1 MRSKNYQERTLNF
14 HLSATSYQLCSS
26 NTNTNTALQTPPHQ
40 HYHHHMN
47 KTYIIAEAGVNHNGS
62 LDRAKDMVKVA
73 AKAGVDAIKFQTFR
87 AETLVTKDAIKADYQ
102 IKADNQIKTSGQSET
117 QFEMLK
123 KLELS
128 VESHLELMECCRL
141 NQIEFLST
149 PFDLTTIDLLVEMGL
164 KKWKIPSGEIT
175 NLPYLR
181 KIASLGQEII
191 LSTGMADLGEIEDAL
206 DVLTGAGTKLK
217 DITVL
222 HCSTEYPT
230 PMQDVN
236 LKAMQTIKSAF
247 PGIHVGYSDHTKG
260 IEVPIAAVAMGATII
275 EKHFTLDKN
284 LPGPDHKASLE
295 PDELT
300 AMVRAIKNI
309 ETALGN
315 GIKEP
320 SSSELKNMAI
330 ARKSIVAAQAIAAGE
345 KFANDN
351 LTVKRPGTGLSPM
364 KWDEVVGKTATKNYS
379 KDELIDA

>member
-1 MRSKNYQERTLNF
+1 M
-14 HLSATSYQLCSS
+14 SY
-26 NTNTNTALQTPPHQ
+26 
-40 HYHHHMN
+40 N
-47 KTYIIAEAGVNHNGS
+47 KTFVIAEAGVNHNGS
-62 LDRAKDMVKVA
+62 LERAKNMVKVA

-102 IKADNQIKTSGQSET
+102 IKASGQSET
-117 QFEMLK
+117 QFDMLK

-128 VESHLELMECCRL
+128 FESYLELLESCRL

-149 PFDLTTIDLLVEMGL
+149 AFDLTTIDLLVTMGL

-175 NLPYLR
+175 NLPFLR

-191 LSTGMADLGEIEDAL
+191 MSTGISDLGEIQDAL
-206 DVLTGAGTKLK
+206 MVFMTSGISPDK
-217 DITVL
+217 ITVL
-222 HCSTEYPT
+222 HCNTEYPT

-247 PGIHVGYSDHTKG
+247 PGVHVGYSDHTEG

-300 AMVRAIKNI
+300 AMVRAIRNI
-309 ETALGN
+309 EKALGD
-315 GIKEP
+315 GIKKP
-320 SSSELKNMAI
+320 SPSELKNRYV
-330 ARKSIVAAQAIAAGE
+330 ARKSIVAAKDIRKGE
-345 KFANDN
+345 TFTEEN
-351 LTVKRPGTGLSPM
+351 LTVKRPGTGISPM
-364 KWDEVVGKTATKNYS
+364 RWDEVLGQIAQKDYE
-379 KDELIDA
+379 KDELI

>member
-1 MRSKNYQERTLNF
+1 
-14 HLSATSYQLCSS
+14 
-26 NTNTNTALQTPPHQ
+26 
-40 HYHHHMN
+40 MN

-217 DITVL
+217 DITAL

-315 GIKEP
+315 GIKKP

>member
-1 MRSKNYQERTLNF
+1 
-14 HLSATSYQLCSS
+14 
-26 NTNTNTALQTPPHQ
+26 
-40 HYHHHMN
+40 MN

-62 LDRAKDMVKVA
+62 LGRAKDMVKVA

-315 GIKEP
+315 GIKKP
-320 SSSELKNMAI
+320 GSSELKNMAI